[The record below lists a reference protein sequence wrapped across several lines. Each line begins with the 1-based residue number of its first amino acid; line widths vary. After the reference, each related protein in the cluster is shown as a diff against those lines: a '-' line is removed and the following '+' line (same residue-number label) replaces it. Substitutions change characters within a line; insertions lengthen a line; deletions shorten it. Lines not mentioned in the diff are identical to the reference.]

1 MFGASEPVERE
12 SRNLRLGGLGAPVSR
27 TWMTR
32 VGQGIVSY
40 MESRASSIQL
50 LTPRELL
57 Q

>member
-32 VGQGIVSY
+32 VGQGIASY
-40 MESRASSIQL
+40 MESRAPSIQL